1 METAEVAVKQTKVD
15 SEQTFIE
22 VETTEI
28 SVFEK
33 EKKGRPSQNPV
44 PILDF
49 VPLIVS
55 IFHNIEPSL
64 DEFLIHVIKL
74 FQLGWRHTGWA
85 FSKIAP
91 VAEKGL
97 IMELED
103 ESSSG
108 WENVAQKNWNRRAHI
123 YQNQLKK
130 VAKVTSEVV
139 RKGVKS
145 SKEFTQGVANDLNK
159 ELARKV
165 LKQART

>member
-1 METAEVAVKQTKVD
+1 METAEVAVKMTKVD

-22 VETTEI
+22 VENTEI
-28 SVFEK
+28 SVVEK
-33 EKKGRPSQNPV
+33 EKKSRPSQNPV
-44 PILDF
+44 PLLDF
-49 VPLIVS
+49 VP
-55 IFHNIEPSL
+55 NIEHFL
-64 DEFLIHVIKL
+64 DQFLIHVIKL

>member
-22 VETTEI
+22 VENTEI
-28 SVFEK
+28 SVVEK
-33 EKKGRPSQNPV
+33 EKKSRPSQNPV
-44 PILDF
+44 PLLDF
-49 VPLIVS
+49 VP
-55 IFHNIEPSL
+55 NIEHFL
-64 DEFLIHVIKL
+64 DQFLIHVIKL